1 MKKQIELGYRAE
13 KQTHTMSGLLQD
25 LTYNLTPSNRQ
36 VKYQAKSLAS
46 DVPFASYSCGC
57 GYSFTLSGEAGRTD
71 IKIRLHKK
79 ICEIARSTREIRTDD
94 KTLIRNK
101 SVGAKDMSQAGVM
114 NLAVLRHGGMALD
127 FEASKIAGVPQESL
141 ESLVRKEMEARK

>member
-1 MKKQIELGYRAE
+1 
-13 KQTHTMSGLLQD
+13 MSGLVQD

-79 ICEIARSTREIRTDD
+79 VCDIARSTPEIRTDQT
-94 KTLIRNK
+94 TLVRNK
-101 SVGAKDMSQAGVM
+101 SVGAKDMAQASVM
-114 NLAVLRHGGMALD
+114 NLAVLKGGMISL
-127 FEASKIAGVPQESL
+127 EYQASKIAGVPQESL
-141 ESLVRKEMEARK
+141 ESLVKKDMEARK